1 MRTFCFPFS
10 NSFPKP
16 ILGRLFLRQ
25 NPSLFPLAQIIPR
38 TRMGQFTVAPK
49 QCPLRTHLYS
59 NPWGRDQATRRAD
72 VTRDGGRASAG
83 AGVPHWV
90 PKLRRSGFS
99 LRSSADACV
108 PPSTPRHRILSSSG
122 LCCRHGPAP
131 AALRGREPLRCGAKM
146 GEGGAGPERQPQ
158 QSGRPARARPR
169 RRGDARARRR
179 ALSAF
184 VCLPRLSHHP

>member
-1 MRTFCFPFS
+1 MFCLPFS

-16 ILGRLFLRQ
+16 ILRRLFLRQ
-25 NPSLFPLAQIIPR
+25 NTSLISLAQTVPKI
-38 TRMGQFTVAPK
+38 RMGQIAVAPEL
-49 QCPLRTHLYS
+49 CPLRTHLYS

-72 VTRDGGRASAG
+72 VTRDGGRAGAG

-99 LRSSADACV
+99 LRCPAGACL
-108 PPSTPRHRILSSSG
+108 PPSTPRHRVLTSSG
-122 LCCRHGPAP
+122 LCRRHGPAP